1 MVISFDFACWFGTK
15 GALGVCFGADLIAL
29 PIGAVRPERAKIV
42 DLLEAPAV
50 QVPSIV
56 NRPNRVGIIA
66 DKIVQATKLP

>member
-1 MVISFDFACWFGTK
+1 M
-15 GALGVCFGADLIAL
+15 IAL

-66 DKIVQATKLP
+66 DTIVQATKLP